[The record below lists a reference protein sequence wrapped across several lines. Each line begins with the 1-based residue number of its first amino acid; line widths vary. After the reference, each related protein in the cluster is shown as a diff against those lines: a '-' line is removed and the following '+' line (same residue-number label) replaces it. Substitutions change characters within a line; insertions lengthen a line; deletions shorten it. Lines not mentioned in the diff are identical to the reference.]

1 MDKYDIRAQREKE
14 RAIKRTLRKARVPKD
29 ATPEQVKAYLI
40 LYVSKLKKDF
50 YKLKFTDEQLSDPNF
65 LLSLYRANINMV
77 VHASPNPEIEEL
89 QSNVDFMI
97 EYLKIKQTKE
107 TMGSP
112 NKEGQWSSTQLEW
125 ATEKYDKAMAN
136 PEFIVRLAET
146 FPNHQIIP
154 LIKMSLMPYRWYG
167 DDRKEKEAQDQ
178 ARYKECLS
186 NLPTEFLCDQVR
198 KYTWRVLNEIPN
210 DVPNFNQLVSA
221 GIEIDG
227 FRSLGKLDITQV
239 LDNKDLI
246 IQAYEKD
253 GIQALAGYIQHTL
266 SPMRTY
272 YYMCHGEEHD
282 YTKYDKRYEEVQK
295 ALMSDTKI
303 QYIFKKEGQLAKAR
317 EELKRV
323 QPSSTPTQTSAE
335 EDTLIK

>member
-1 MDKYDIRAQREKE
+1 MNKYEIRAQKEKE

-29 ATPEQVKAYLI
+29 ATPEQVKAYLVH
-40 LYVSKLKKDF
+40 YVSRLKKDF
-50 YKLKFTDEQLSDPNF
+50 YKLRFTDEQLSDPNF
-65 LLSLYRANINMV
+65 LLSLYRANIKMLL
-77 VHASPNPEIEEL
+77 HSAPNPEIEEL

-97 EYLKIKQTKE
+97 EYLKLKQRRE
-107 TMGSP
+107 TMMFT
-112 NKEGQWSSTQLEW
+112 NKEGSWSQTNLEW
-125 ATEKYDKAMAN
+125 ATEKYNKAMAN

-154 LIKMSLMPYRWYG
+154 LIKRSLMPYRWFG
-167 DDRKEKEAQDQ
+167 NDVKEKEAQDQ

-210 DVPNFNQLVSA
+210 DIPNFNQLVSA

-227 FRSLGKLDITQV
+227 FRSLGRLDITQV
-239 LDNKDLI
+239 LDNRDLI

-266 SPMRTY
+266 SPMRTHN
-272 YYMCHGEEHD
+272 YMCHGEEHD
-282 YTKYDKRYEEVQK
+282 YTEYDKRYEEVQK

-303 QYIFKKEGQLAKAR
+303 QYIFKKEEQLAKAR
-317 EELKRV
+317 EEQKRV

>member
-1 MDKYDIRAQREKE
+1 MTKYEIRAQKDKE
-14 RAIKRTLRKARVPKD
+14 RAIRWTLRKARVPKD

-40 LYVSKLKKDF
+40 HYVSRLKKNF
-50 YKLKFTDEQLSDPNF
+50 YKLKFTDEQLADPNF
-65 LLSLYRANINMV
+65 LLSLYKANINMV
-77 VHASPNPEIEEL
+77 LHTIPNPENEEL

-97 EYLKIKQTKE
+97 EYLKYKQTRE
-107 TMGSP
+107 TMMFT
-112 NKEGQWSSTQLEW
+112 NKEGTWSQTNLEW

-136 PEFIVRLAET
+136 PEFILRLAEA

-154 LIKMSLMPYRWYG
+154 LIKRSLMPYRWYG

-186 NLPTEFLCDQVR
+186 GLPTEFLCDQVR

-210 DVPNFNQLVSA
+210 DIPNFNQLVSA
-221 GIEIDG
+221 GIETDG

-246 IQAYEKD
+246 IKAYEKD
-253 GIQALAGYIQHTL
+253 GIQELAKFIQHTL
-266 SPMRTY
+266 SPRRTH

-282 YTKYDKRYEEVQK
+282 YTEFDKRYEEVQK
-295 ALMSDTKI
+295 ALMDDPKI
-303 QYIFKKEGQLAKAR
+303 QYIFKKEEQVAKTR
-317 EELKRV
+317 EEQKRV
-323 QPSSTPTQTSAE
+323 KPSSTPTQTSAE
-335 EDTLIK
+335 EDILSK